1 MANIVSETQWHGN
14 PRPITSYVTTVF
26 DASVVSPYYAKTM
39 APVTVPDHNTYNT
52 PLPLQDLAPA
62 ATIDVAGP
70 APLVEF
76 TLDGLWPE
84 LTALTIFLTL
94 AGTVAGNYDETLFST
109 VLVGPVDA
117 AADVAAAISEHPELL
132 ATSEGQKVIVS
143 ALAPVTAITIT
154 TLTVA

>member
-1 MANIVSETQWHGN
+1 
-14 PRPITSYVTTVF
+14 
-26 DASVVSPYYAKTM
+26 M

-94 AGTVAGNYDETLFST
+94 TGTAVGNYDETLFST
-109 VLVGPVDA
+109 VLEGPVA
-117 AADVAAAISEHPELL
+117 AAASVAVAISEHPELL

>member
-1 MANIVSETQWHGN
+1 MATEIAATTWHGN

-26 DASVVSPYYAKTM
+26 DAQVASPYYADGRDV
-39 APVTVPDHNTYNT
+39 PVHNTYNT
-52 PLPLQDLAPA
+52 PVPLADLAPA

-70 APLVEF
+70 AVLVEF

-84 LTALTIFLTL
+84 LTGLQILLTL
-94 AGTVAGNYDETLFST
+94 TGTAVGNYDETLFSP
-109 VLVGPVDA
+109 VLEGPVEA
-117 AADVAAAISEHPELL
+117 AAGVAAAINEHPELT

-154 TLTVA
+154 TLTVV

>member
-26 DASVVSPYYAKTM
+26 DAQVTSPYYNDRRS
-39 APVTVPDHNTYNT
+39 VPDHNTYNT
-52 PLPLQDLAPA
+52 PIPLQDLAPA

-94 AGTVAGNYDETLFST
+94 TGTAVGNYDETLFST
-109 VLVGPVDA
+109 VLEGPVA
-117 AADVAAAISEHPELL
+117 AAASVAVAISEHPELL

>member
-1 MANIVSETQWHGN
+1 MASQLTETKWHGN
-14 PRPITSYVTTVF
+14 PRPILSYATTVF
-26 DASVVSPYYAKTM
+26 DVEVASPYYKDGRDVPTYGHYVT
-39 APVTVPDHNTYNT
+39 PV
-52 PLPLQDLAPA
+52 PLTDLAPA

-84 LTALTIFLTL
+84 LTSLTIFLTL
-94 AGTVAGNYDETLFST
+94 TDTAVGDYDEELFST
-109 VLVGPVDA
+109 KLEGPVQA
-117 AADVAAAISEHPELL
+117 AADVAAAISLHPELL
-132 ATSEGQKVIVS
+132 ATSDGQTVIVS